1 MTHKTREEY
10 TSFLLTARRLD
21 YSDFRCCITPWILH
35 RWLFSL
41 VPRHAVFNQC
51 GAIWPRSPTNSG
63 QTRANERWNR
73 AVLLTFYHLREISTL
88 FRVIADKRGI
98 SRTKI
103 LLLFFCR
110 FFKPV
115 PPLFNN
121 VPSKFP
127 LIVPYV
133 ERFEERDK
141 SLSFVESRK
150 FSRKPALLR
159 LEFFATSNCVRLFQL
174 FRLGWCELFDFV
186 SFICFVYLTDSRMFS
201 STFYLNIA
209 RQISG
214 WNTIERIVGQIRYTK
229 TRLEYVYSPIYSLL
243 LVWIY

>member
-1 MTHKTREEY
+1 MLSCMTHKTREEY

-73 AVLLTFYHLREISTL
+73 AVLLTFYHIREISTL

-103 LLLFFCR
+103 LLLFFFAAFSNQFRR
-110 FFKPV
+110 FLITFPRSFLWSSRTLNASKNAINLWV
-115 PPLFNN
+115 SSSLESFRGNQLCFDLNFSQLLTESGYFNYLDL
-121 VPSKFP
+121 VDASC
-127 LIVPYV
+127 LI
-133 ERFEERDK
+133 
-141 SLSFVESRK
+141 S
-150 FSRKPALLR
+150 
-159 LEFFATSNCVRLFQL
+159 
-174 FRLGWCELFDFV
+174 
-186 SFICFVYLTDSRMFS
+186 
-201 STFYLNIA
+201 
-209 RQISG
+209 
-214 WNTIERIVGQIRYTK
+214 
-229 TRLEYVYSPIYSLL
+229 SLL
-243 LVWIY
+243 SVLCI

>member
-10 TSFLLTARRLD
+10 TSFLLTARRLG
-21 YSDFRCCITPWILH
+21 YSDFRCCITTWILH

-73 AVLLTFYHLREISTL
+73 AVLPNFYHLREISTL

-103 LLLFFCR
+103 LLLLFCR

-133 ERFEERDK
+133 ERSK
-141 SLSFVESRK
+141 NAINLWVSSSLESFRGNELC
-150 FSRKPALLR
+150 FDLNFPQLLTASGYFNYLDLVR
-159 LEFFATSNCVRLFQL
+159 VVWFRLFYL
-174 FRLGWCELFDFV
+174 FCVFNRFENVFIDFLFEHCKADKWMK
-186 SFICFVYLTDSRMFS
+186 YDWTYRW
-201 STFYLNIA
+201 TN
-209 RQISG
+209 
-214 WNTIERIVGQIRYTK
+214 
-229 TRLEYVYSPIYSLL
+229 
-243 LVWIY
+243 